1 MVVQYLIEDYEV
13 EGELMI
19 MMSKDRGIDRRVC
32 SWHTVN
38 VNQYQDKYLVES
50 KLGVFEECGYYD
62 WKLVQLDENGI
73 VKEVNKMYEYYNNS
87 LKQQKQ

>member
-1 MVVQYLIEDYEV
+1 VGDEMVVQYLIEDYEV

-38 VNQYQDKYLVES
+38 VN
-50 KLGVFEECGYYD
+50 
-62 WKLVQLDENGI
+62 
-73 VKEVNKMYEYYNNS
+73 
-87 LKQQKQ
+87 